1 LDVLY
6 YIKTR
11 NNCLQQMLGNLFIDN
26 PLVAY
31 DTILAYAGNDFMCI
45 KLVADTISA
54 VWGDTRSGKLNIWF

>member
-1 LDVLY
+1 
-6 YIKTR
+6 
-11 NNCLQQMLGNLFIDN
+11 MLGNLFIDN